1 MRELPR
7 DEHCS
12 PRQTRRQQMGDQK
25 YNWCVR
31 AYLLEADF
39 HSPLTEAATADV
51 DAILADEACEED
63 RAGAS

>member
-1 MRELPR
+1 MS
-7 DEHCS
+7 DH
-12 PRQTRRQQMGDQK
+12 K
-25 YNWCVR
+25 YNWCVG

>member
-1 MRELPR
+1 MS
-7 DEHCS
+7 DH
-12 PRQTRRQQMGDQK
+12 K
-25 YNWCVR
+25 YNSCVR

-51 DAILADEACEED
+51 DAVLADEACEDD